1 MARVLQGCPCESG
14 GRGELSTRHSARAD
28 FPTGDARRGRRV
40 QPTAPAQTA
49 LGHGLCG
56 WQELSSA
63 TLRMGTPE
71 ARDLCEMTGKNW
83 YPERNLEGVLLLQCA
98 AGASM

>member
-14 GRGELSTRHSARAD
+14 GRGELSAHRSTQAA
-28 FPTGDARRGRRV
+28 FPTGDARRGRCV

-56 WQELSSA
+56 WRELSSA
-63 TLRMGTPE
+63 TLRTGTPE
-71 ARDLCEMTGKNW
+71 ARDFCEMTGKNR
-83 YPERNLEGVLLLQCA
+83 YPERNLEGMLLLQCT
-98 AGASM
+98 AGASV